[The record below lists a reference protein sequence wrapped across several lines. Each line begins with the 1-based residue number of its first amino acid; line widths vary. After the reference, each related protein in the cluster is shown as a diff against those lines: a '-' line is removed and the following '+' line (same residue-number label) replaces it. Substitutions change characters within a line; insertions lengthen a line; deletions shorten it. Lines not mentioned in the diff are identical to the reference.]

1 MDYIPPLNGDPGN
14 PNRGWPN
21 ANPATGVAGARID
34 GRAFE
39 YTMREILEV
48 INYAGLAPNNSDL
61 TQLRQAMMLLIA
73 SGLSSRI
80 ANMFQAG
87 PTSPASMKVQLAAG
101 HIFSD
106 ASLTEISSQ
115 QTATLTAP
123 AAPNSRIDRIVVDR
137 ATGVVAVV
145 AGTPSTS
152 PTAPA
157 IPTGKNPVARV
168 LVTPTTTSIAT
179 AAITDERDLFSLGLG
194 LAAFKGLSTNIVANA
209 GNLDL
214 NDTGVGAGSVGD
226 SINIPQITFD
236 AKGRATAKT
245 TNAVRSASTSQ
256 TGVVQGADSAA
267 LLARTAG
274 RYPDASVL
282 GTALHP
288 LLATLTAS
296 SSATLD
302 FTAMDSSKYA
312 GYLFVFEDIIPAT
325 NAVNIQLL
333 FSTNGGSTFLS
344 SGYAYAGFGYDNGTS
359 GGFGQNSAT
368 QISMTRSNV
377 QNGNGGMSGFGY
389 LSVAS
394 GAYGAKWTSQL
405 TLLNNASNYDFE
417 IMGAANSGVTIPN
430 AVRFQASSGNIS
442 SGTIRVYG
450 IPK

>member
-1 MDYIPPLNGDPGN
+1 MDYIPPLNGDTGN

-21 ANPATGVAGARID
+21 ANPGAGVAGARID
-34 GRAFE
+34 GRALE
-39 YTMREILEV
+39 YPMREILEV
-48 INYAGLAPNNSDL
+48 INYAGLAPNNGDL

-87 PTSPASMKVQLAAG
+87 PTSPASMKVQLTAG

-106 ASLTEISSQ
+106 ASLTEIASQ

-152 PTAPA
+152 PAAPA

-168 LVTPTTTSIAT
+168 LLTPTTTSIAA

-194 LAAFKGLSTNIVANA
+194 LAAFKGLSTNIVNNA

-236 AKGRATAKT
+236 AKGRATAKS
-245 TNAVRSASTSQ
+245 TNAVRTASTSQ

-282 GTALHP
+282 GTAVRP
-288 LLATLTAS
+288 LLATLNAS
-296 SSATLD
+296 SSASLV
-302 FTAMDSSKYA
+302 FSGFDSSKYA
-312 GYLFVFEDIIPAT
+312 GYEFVFEDVTPGT
-325 NAVNIQLL
+325 NAVGLQAL
-333 FSTNGGSTFLS
+333 FSTDGGSSWLS
-344 SGYAYAGFGYDNGTS
+344 AGYAYSGYGCDNGTA
-359 GGFGQNSAT
+359 GGFGQNSAS
-368 QISMTRSNV
+368 QIGLTRSNV
-377 QNGNGGMSGFGY
+377 QNGNGGMSGFGI
-389 LSVAS
+389 LGVAA
-394 GAYGAKWTSQL
+394 GAYCTKWTSQL
-405 TLLNNASNYDFE
+405 TLLNNASNYDTEFT
-417 IMGAANSGVTIPN
+417 GASNSGTTIVN
-430 AVRFQASSGNIS
+430 AIKFQMSSGVIA